1 MYEVTKMRKP
11 IVIYDSQGPQGNI
24 YYILGLVQQAL
35 KAERRYTDFNN
46 LRDRVFEARSYEEA
60 LTIINETITLID
72 TSK

>member
-1 MYEVTKMRKP
+1 MRKP

-24 YYILGLVQQAL
+24 YYILGLVQQEL

-60 LTIINETITLID
+60 LAIINETVTLID

>member
-1 MYEVTKMRKP
+1 MRTP

-46 LRDRVFEARSYEEA
+46 LRDRVFEAKSYEEA
-60 LTIINETITLID
+60 LAIINETVTLID

>member
-1 MYEVTKMRKP
+1 MRKP

-60 LTIINETITLID
+60 LTIINETVALID

>member
-1 MYEVTKMRKP
+1 MRTP

-60 LTIINETITLID
+60 LTIINETVTLID